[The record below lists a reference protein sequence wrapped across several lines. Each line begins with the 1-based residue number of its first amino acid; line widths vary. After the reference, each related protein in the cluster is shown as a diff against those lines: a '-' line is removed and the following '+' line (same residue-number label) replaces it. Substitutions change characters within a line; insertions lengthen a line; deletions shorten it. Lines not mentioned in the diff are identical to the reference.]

1 MYHKSPDID
10 DKTVASLDE
19 QQALLDLLSTGTSAA
34 LEAFNTNPL
43 YHDPNKIKE
52 AALRALERLGEVQSE
67 HWREMVPAY
76 EITYDHETDEM
87 LCSFYMDVPYVEA
100 RVILLRPE
108 DQTKEEFELFVDEII
123 ADLEVDFAEL

>member
-52 AALRALERLGEVQSE
+52 ACFRALERLGEVQG
-67 HWREMVPAY
+67 
-76 EITYDHETDEM
+76 
-87 LCSFYMDVPYVEA
+87 
-100 RVILLRPE
+100 
-108 DQTKEEFELFVDEII
+108 
-123 ADLEVDFAEL
+123 